1 MEKDTPSNVTT
12 NGRGDNN
19 KNTDTPIIP
28 DNEQLQR
35 LLKGRY
41 WCHLQDSVITYM
53 KQNKLN
59 NC

>member
-1 MEKDTPSNVTT
+1 MEKDTPSNFTT
-12 NGRGDNN
+12 NGRCDNN
-19 KNTDTPIIP
+19 SSADTPIIL

-41 WCHLQDSVITYM
+41 WCHLQDSVITNM